1 MRMVDIIDT
10 KRNGGVLSDEQ
21 LQFFVDGVVNVTI
34 PDYQISA
41 LLMAIYFQDMTKE
54 EQTSLTMKM
63 MESGE
68 RLDLSRIPGIKVDKH
83 STGGVGDKV
92 SLPLAAMVAA
102 TGIPVP
108 MISGRGLGHTGGTLD
123 KLEAIP
129 GFRVELSEDEFINQV
144 AKEKLATSVDTTI
157 TETYWQIGK
166 YIVETEQDG
175 KIKAA
180 YGKKLLTTLSHE
192 LTLRLGKG
200 YSRPNLNNMRKF
212 YLKYPNCQMVSDKLS
227 WSHICEL
234 IKLDDDLE
242 RSFYE
247 RQTVNENWSVRE
259 LQRQIDSALFL
270 RLAVSRDKEGILSLA
285 QRGIEVQKP
294 EDVIKSTYTL
304 EFLNLPESSQYT
316 ESDLEQTLIDNL
328 QKFLLELGKGFTF
341 VGRQYKI
348 TINNVHYH
356 VHLVFYHRILKCFV
370 LIDLKKDSA
379 RHEDIGQMNMYLGY
393 FATEENMPDDNAPIG
408 IIMSRNK
415 DELLVEY
422 ATYGMDSNLF
432 VSKYELYLPN
442 REDLERLVSNIL
454 KDSSGES

>member
-1 MRMVDIIDT
+1 MLNTLIFNI
-10 KRNGGVLSDEQ
+10 
-21 LQFFVDGVVNVTI
+21 
-34 PDYQISA
+34 
-41 LLMAIYFQDMTKE
+41 
-54 EQTSLTMKM
+54 EQTVTK
-63 MESGE
+63 
-68 RLDLSRIPGIKVDKH
+68 
-83 STGGVGDKV
+83 
-92 SLPLAAMVAA
+92 
-102 TGIPVP
+102 
-108 MISGRGLGHTGGTLD
+108 
-123 KLEAIP
+123 
-129 GFRVELSEDEFINQV
+129 
-144 AKEKLATSVDTTI
+144 AKEKLSTSVNNTI

-316 ESDLEQTLIDNL
+316 ESDLEQRLIDNL

-356 VHLVFYHRILKCFV
+356 VDLVFYHRILKCFV
-370 LIDLKKDSA
+370 LIDLKKNSV
-379 RHEDIGQMNMYLGY
+379 RHEDIGQMNMYLGF
-393 FATEENMPDDNAPIG
+393 FATEENMTDDNAPIG